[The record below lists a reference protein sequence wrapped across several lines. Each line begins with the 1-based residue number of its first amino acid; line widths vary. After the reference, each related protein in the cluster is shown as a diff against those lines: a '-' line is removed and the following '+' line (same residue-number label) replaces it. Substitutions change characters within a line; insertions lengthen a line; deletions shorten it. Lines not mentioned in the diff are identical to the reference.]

1 MARRDFEV
9 PENDRDFLE
18 NRLSLEWE
26 AVLEGGVRRIVIR
39 RFPVPDGYNVTDVAL
54 NVRLEGGYPDTQ
66 IDMVYFFP
74 ALSLTSGRP
83 IRQLSDDTFEGKTWQ
98 RWSRHRTGQNPWEP
112 GLDNIE
118 RHLLLVREWLER
130 ELRQ

>member
-9 PENDRDFLE
+9 PEDDRDFLE

-39 RFPVPDGYNVTDVAL
+39 RFPMPDGYNVTDVAL

-83 IRQLSDDTFEGKTWQ
+83 IRQLSGDTFEGKTWQ